1 MDIIKNNPYRI
12 IGILSNATAKEIQS
26 RKSKI
31 TAYAKVGK
39 QITSDFD
46 FPLFDSI
53 EREHDKIEK
62 AFSAIQQSKEM
73 LENSLCLRFVFRCRA
88 IL

>member
-12 IGILSNATAKEIQS
+12 IGILSNASAKEIQS

-39 QITSDFD
+39 EITSEFD
-46 FPLFDSI
+46 FPFHYI
-53 EREHDKIEK
+53 IT
-62 AFSAIQQSKEM
+62 M
-73 LENSLCLRFVFRCRA
+73 LT
-88 IL
+88 